1 MKGTGVVLLDSGFW
15 ILLLQEVLPVKKIL
29 IVEDVEWNRDLLAQ
43 VLEEAYTII
52 EAEDGRQGLEVAEA
66 ERPDLIL
73 MDLSLPQMD
82 GWELAAR
89 IRQTEAIRDV
99 PIIAVTAHA
108 MAGDEERALK
118 AGCNGYLSKPIDEE
132 ELLKKVR
139 GLIGG

>member
-1 MKGTGVVLLDSGFW
+1 M
-15 ILLLQEVLPVKKIL
+15 KKIL

-43 VLEEAYTII
+43 VLEEAYAII
-52 EAEDGRQGLEVAEA
+52 EAVDGREGLEVAEA

-73 MDLSLPQMD
+73 MDLSLPEMD

-139 GLIGG
+139 GLIGV

>member
-1 MKGTGVVLLDSGFW
+1 M
-15 ILLLQEVLPVKKIL
+15 KKIL

-43 VLEEAYTII
+43 VLEEAYAII
-52 EAEDGRQGLEVAEA
+52 EAVDGREGLEVAEA

-73 MDLSLPQMD
+73 MDLSLPEMD

-89 IRQTEAIRDV
+89 IRQTESIRDV

-139 GLIGG
+139 GLIGV